1 MEFIEGLSTLIAT
14 NNIWFQNFQLCPC
27 YSAGDNFLHQK
38 TLSFLPLAYISS
50 GVIEYTVHIQKLLQS
65 DRGGLELMTIISNSM
80 CSKGEALSFEN
91 KRHIG
96 LISYKFPLAHGD
108 LFLYPRP
115 KNKTNG
121 STSIFT
127 FYCFLQGFF
136 FFPLRSLLP
145 RILLWWER

>member
-27 YSAGDNFLHQK
+27 YSAGDNFLRQK

-91 KRHIG
+91 KRHR
-96 LISYKFPLAHGD
+96 LNKLQVSFSTRRSISVSKPKEQNQWQYQYIYFL
-108 LFLYPRP
+108 LFSA
-115 KNKTNG
+115 G
-121 STSIFT
+121 MVV
-127 FYCFLQGFF
+127 F
-136 FFPLRSLLP
+136 FFPEEL
-145 RILLWWER
+145 IA